1 MGIEVKVLLYFIGFC
16 SVLYLAYVATKYVA
30 NKQNRAMKSKN
41 ISVIETVMLG
51 ADKRLH
57 LVKAGNGYVLIA
69 TTSKTVEFLTKVE
82 LDAETE
88 REAVPAENSVP
99 FDFKSIFEKY
109 SGLYKSK
116 KTKNLAKS
124 EYEAPQDIA
133 EGHDFRSNLGKLKSI
148 VGSNKYKVKENGDDV
163 TNEK

>member
-1 MGIEVKVLLYFIGFC
+1 MGNELKIMLYLIGFC
-16 SVLYLAYVATKYVA
+16 SVLYLAYIATKYIA
-30 NKQNRAMKSKN
+30 NKQNKAMKSKN

-51 ADKRLH
+51 TDKRLH

-82 LDAETE
+82 LDEVTE
-88 REAVPAENSVP
+88 QEAVPAENGVP
-99 FDFKSIFEKY
+99 FDFKSILEKY
-109 SGLYKSK
+109 SGLYRSK
-116 KTKNLAKS
+116 KGKNSAGS
-124 EYEAPQDIA
+124 EYEAPQDIT

-148 VGSNKYKVKENGDDV
+148 VGSNKYKVKENGDDG